1 MFVSM
6 SDAAKMADVSRDT
19 FYRHIDE
26 KKISI
31 IDKDTPRPKVD
42 VAELRRVYGDK
53 LKPLEEVVTGKKR
66 KTANDSIPPELAA
79 ENAILKEKIQL
90 LETFADRER
99 RQLNDQ
105 IENLQESLKK
115 EQETL
120 SKVTAMLS
128 DQRSEA
134 EKKASQENQ
143 QAQKLADL
151 EKLVKDLAEQQK
163 AKKKGWWIFGK

>member
-53 LKPLEEVVTGKKR
+53 LKPLEEVVTGKKK
-66 KTANDSIPPELAA
+66 KTANDSISPELAA
-79 ENAILKEKIQL
+79 ENAILKEKIQM

-105 IENLQESLKK
+105 IENLQESLKR

-163 AKKKGWWIFGK
+163 AKKKGWWFFGK

>member
-1 MFVSM
+1 MLVSI
-6 SDAAKMADVSRDT
+6 SDAAKMVGVSRDT
-19 FYRHIDE
+19 FYRHIEE
-26 KKISI
+26 KGISI
-31 IDKDTPRPKVD
+31 TDAGTKRPKVETS
-42 VAELRRVYGDK
+42 ELLRLYGT
-53 LKPLEEVVTGKKR
+53 LKPIEDATEKK
-66 KTANDSIPPELAA
+66 KTANDSNSPALAA
-79 ENAILKEKIQL
+79 ENALLKEKLQMF
-90 LETFADRER
+90 EAERDRER
-99 RQLNDQ
+99 RQLTEQ
-105 IENLQESLKK
+105 IDNLQESLKK

-163 AKKKGWWIFGK
+163 AKKKGWRFFGK

>member
-1 MFVSM
+1 MLVSI
-6 SDAAKMADVSRDT
+6 SDAAKMADVSRET
-19 FYRHIDE
+19 FYRHIDD

-31 IDKDTPRPKVD
+31 IDAGTNRPKVD
-42 VAELRRVYGDK
+42 VSELQRVYGDK
-53 LKPLEEVVTGKKR
+53 LKPLEKVVTGKKK

-79 ENAILKEKIQL
+79 ENAVLKEKIQM

-163 AKKKGWWIFGK
+163 ATKKGWWFFGK

>member
-1 MFVSM
+1 MLVSI
-6 SDAAKMADVSRDT
+6 SDAAKMADVSRET
-19 FYRHIDE
+19 FYRHIDD

-31 IDKDTPRPKVD
+31 IDAGTKRPKVD
-42 VAELRRVYGDK
+42 VSELRRVYGDK
-53 LKPLEEVVTGKKR
+53 LKPLEEVAGKK

-79 ENAILKEKIQL
+79 ENAILKEKIQM